1 MSINVTICAVKRTQK
16 QEKKRTAGLHFAL
29 HYIDK
34 KPRRELA
41 LKLQI
46 YCHAFTKTLCYLLN
60 RLYFHH
66 MFTRKL
72 YSSILHNSPSIRR

>member
-1 MSINVTICAVKRTQK
+1 MQLLTNTK

-46 YCHAFTKTLCYLLN
+46 LLSFTKTLCYLLN
-60 RLYFHH
+60 CLYLHH

-72 YSSILHNSPSIRR
+72 YTSILHNSPSIRR

>member
-16 QEKKRTAGLHFAL
+16 QEKKRTTGLHFAL

-41 LKLQI
+41 LKLPI
-46 YCHAFTKTLCYLLN
+46 YCHLQKILCYRLN
-60 RLYFHH
+60 RLYLHH

-72 YSSILHNSPSIRR
+72 YTSILHNSPSIRR

>member
-46 YCHAFTKTLCYLLN
+46 YCHIQ
-60 RLYFHH
+60 
-66 MFTRKL
+66 KL
-72 YSSILHNSPSIRR
+72 SAIF

>member
-29 HYIDK
+29 YYIDK

-46 YCHAFTKTLCYLLN
+46 YCHLQ
-60 RLYFHH
+60 
-66 MFTRKL
+66 KL
-72 YSSILHNSPSIRR
+72 SAIF

>member
-1 MSINVTICAVKRTQK
+1 MQLNEHKSKK
-16 QEKKRTAGLHFAL
+16 KKRTAGLHFAL

-46 YCHAFTKTLCYLLN
+46 YCHLQ
-60 RLYFHH
+60 
-66 MFTRKL
+66 KL
-72 YSSILHNSPSIRR
+72 SAIV